1 MGKGGVNKN
10 MKPNKENQFIIMRAE
25 GYTHREIRDKLGI
38 SEATAS
44 RLGTKLRKEIEQVKQ
59 ENKTALMKAY
69 QATQQARAE
78 SIAGTLFEIDTALK
92 GVDLKEVPL
101 HRLLDLK
108 LKYIEALKDELPP
121 QDESL
126 KRVDDLITQIDKIAG
141 L

>member
-1 MGKGGVNKN
+1 

-25 GYTHREIRDKLGI
+25 GYTHREIREKLGI

-59 ENKTALMKAY
+59 ENKETLMKAY
-69 QATQQARAE
+69 QANQQARAE
-78 SIAGTLFEIDTALK
+78 SIAGTLFEIDNALK
-92 GVDLKEVPL
+92 GVDFKEIPL

-108 LKYIEALKDELPP
+108 LKYIEALKEELPT
-121 QDESL
+121 QGDSL
-126 KRVDDLITQIDKIAG
+126 EKVDNLISKIDKIAG